1 MTRAGT
7 PPQLFPLF
15 GFDEEQLRANVIERK
30 RERGLSLNGLSAETG
45 VSRPMLAYYFAVEP
59 RVPRE
64 RRKMIQAETVIKLM
78 MWLGDYDIRD
88 YLTETR

>member
-1 MTRAGT
+1 MSERGT
-7 PPQLFPLF
+7 APRVFPRF
-15 GFDEEQLRANVIERK
+15 GFDGGQLVANVIARK
-30 RERGLSLNGLSAETG
+30 AERGLSLSGLAVETG
-45 VSRPMLAYYFAVEP
+45 VSRPILAYYFAAEP

-64 RRKMIQAETVIKLM
+64 RRKTIQAETVIKLM